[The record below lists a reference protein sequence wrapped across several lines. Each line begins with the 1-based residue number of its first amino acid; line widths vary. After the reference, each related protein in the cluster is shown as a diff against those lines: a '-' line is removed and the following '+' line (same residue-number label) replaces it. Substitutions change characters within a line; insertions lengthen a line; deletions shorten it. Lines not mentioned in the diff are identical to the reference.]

1 MTAAVQSYLTNYGTT
16 GFNPS
21 EDTTGIPENWALQQG
36 GVKMRYAQQTI
47 KPNSVTDSSLS
58 TYLLMKD
65 IPSDAILLR
74 CDLEVDTNTDAI
86 YANIGLYV
94 SGQTGGTVVA
104 TYGQSAGVPYTS
116 GVAGSYCYYGGAS
129 GTDLTSATTPA
140 YSSMLDGCANL
151 THANRLQPTYYNAGD
166 TLLKKPGSYDLVFEA
181 VSGISTAASITAHM
195 QIIDN
200 G

>member
-1 MTAAVQSYLTNYGTT
+1 MTAAVQNYLTNYGTT
-16 GFNPS
+16 GYNPTQNTS
-21 EDTTGIPENWALQQG
+21 GVPENWALQQM

-47 KPNSVTDSSLS
+47 SPNSVTDSSLS

-65 IPSDAILLR
+65 LPASAILLR
-74 CDLEVDTNTDAI
+74 CDLEVDTNCDAI
-86 YANIGLYV
+86 YANIGLYDAIL
-94 SGQTGGTVVA
+94 GTA
-104 TYGQSAGVPYTS
+104 TFGQSGGVPYTS

-140 YSSMLDGCANL
+140 YGSMTDGCANL
-151 THANRLQPTYYNAGD
+151 THANRLQPAWYNAGD
-166 TLLKKPGSYDLVFEA
+166 TLLAKKGRYDLVFKA
-181 VSGISTAASITAHM
+181 VSGISTLGSITAHM